1 MTDMSNERN
10 AQTLKRY
17 RIGEIPLLQ
26 AVSQQL
32 GLKTLFHQYLP
43 AHGNEKV
50 PAAESLLL
58 LIYNITSGRQPLYEL
73 PAWTTLHD
81 GRLFGWSCQ
90 LDETLFN
97 DDRYGRALDKLYA
110 VDRASLMTDLVLR
123 LIQVSQLDLEQIHND
138 STSVKTTGQMPGVTD
153 EGLRFARGHSKD
165 HRPDLK
171 QIVFS
176 LTLSSDGAV
185 PIHFKT
191 YSGNR
196 TDDTTHIDTWCSVRK
211 LAGKPDF
218 LYVADC
224 KVCTSRQLSYIVR
237 HGGRVVTLLPQTWA
251 EVRQFKD
258 TLRDTT
264 LTKRLLLRQPV
275 PNTLGGKKES
285 FYCFNGSYFTHKAGY
300 TVHWIYTTEKR
311 KRDRRQ
317 RDELL
322 LRVERK
328 LGELMGKLNTAKLK
342 SPDQIRERV
351 DKLLNKYH
359 VIDFYHIAINPVQQ
373 SDTRQIGKGRPGKHT
388 RYTTILSTIY
398 TLSWSRN
405 RQALKREQRTDGIF
419 PLLSTDASLSAKEA
433 LLAYKYQPRLEKRF
447 QQLKS
452 IHNVAPTLC
461 KKVERVE
468 AMMLLFFIALMIQ
481 SLIERTVRHSM
492 SNNIIE
498 AIPIYPEHRLA
509 YHPTTAKIVDRF
521 QEMSVSRLMQGNKL
535 VNEFRDPLND
545 VQLSVLSLL
554 GMSEADYWKSI
565 K

>member
-1 MTDMSNERN
+1 MSIERN
-10 AQTLKRY
+10 AQTLNRY

-32 GLKTLFHQYLP
+32 GLKSLLHQYLP

-73 PAWTTLHD
+73 PAWTTLYD
-81 GRLFGWSCQ
+81 GRLFDRACQ
-90 LDETLFN
+90 LDESLFN

-110 VDRASLMTDLVLR
+110 ADRASLMTDLVLR
-123 LIQVSQLDLEQIHND
+123 LIQASGLDLEQIHND
-138 STSVKTTGQMPGVTD
+138 STSVKSTGQMPGVTD
-153 EGLRFARGHSKD
+153 DGVRFARGHSKD

-176 LTLSSDGAV
+176 LTISRDGAV

-191 YSGNR
+191 YAGNR
-196 TDDTTHIDTWCSVRK
+196 ADDTTHIDTWCSVRR
-211 LAGKPDF
+211 LAGKADF

-224 KVCTSRQLSYIVR
+224 KVCTSRQLGYIVR
-237 HGGRVVTLLPQTWA
+237 HGGRVITLLPQTWT

-258 TLRDTT
+258 TLRNTT
-264 LTKRLLLRQPV
+264 LTKRLLLRQPI
-275 PNTLGGKKES
+275 PNSLDNKKES
-285 FYCFNGSYFTHKAGY
+285 FYCFSGSYRTHKAGY

-317 RDELL
+317 REELL
-322 LRVERK
+322 LRVELK
-328 LGELMGKLNTAKLK
+328 LGELMGKLNTARLK
-342 SPDQIRERV
+342 SPEQIRERV
-351 DKLLNKYH
+351 QKLVQKYH
-359 VIDFYHIAINPVQQ
+359 VSDFYHIAINPVQQ
-373 SDTRQIGKGRPGKHT
+373 SERRQVGKGRPGRHT
-388 RYTTILSTIY
+388 QYNTIHSTIY

-405 RQALKREQRTDGIF
+405 RQALKQEQRTDGVF
-419 PLLSTDASLSAKEA
+419 PLLSTDATLSAKEA

-461 KKVERVE
+461 KKIERVD
-468 AMMLLFFIALMIQ
+468 AMMMLFFIALIIQ
-481 SLIERTVRHSM
+481 SLIERTVRQSM
-492 SNNIIE
+492 SDNLID
-498 AIPIYPEHRLA
+498 AIALYPEHRLA

-521 QEMSVSRLMQGNKL
+521 QELSVCRLMEGDKL

-545 VQLSVLSLL
+545 IQLSVLSLL
-554 GMSEADYWKSI
+554 GMTEAQYWKSI

>member
-1 MTDMSNERN
+1 MTVMSDKRN

-17 RIGEIPLLQ
+17 SIGEIPLLQ

-50 PAAESLLL
+50 PAAESLML

-73 PAWTTLHD
+73 PAWTTLYD

-123 LIQVSQLDLEQIHND
+123 LVQVSQLDLEQIHND
-138 STSVKTTGQMPGVTD
+138 STSVKTTGQMPGVTRD
-153 EGLRFARGHSKD
+153 GLRFARGHSKD

-196 TDDTTHIDTWCSVRK
+196 TDDTTHIDTWCSVRR

-251 EVRQFKD
+251 RGWAV
-258 TLRDTT
+258 
-264 LTKRLLLRQPV
+264 
-275 PNTLGGKKES
+275 
-285 FYCFNGSYFTHKAGY
+285 
-300 TVHWIYTTEKR
+300 
-311 KRDRRQ
+311 Q
-317 RDELL
+317 R
-322 LRVERK
+322 
-328 LGELMGKLNTAKLK
+328 
-342 SPDQIRERV
+342 
-351 DKLLNKYH
+351 H
-359 VIDFYHIAINPVQQ
+359 VA
-373 SDTRQIGKGRPGKHT
+373 
-388 RYTTILSTIY
+388 
-398 TLSWSRN
+398 
-405 RQALKREQRTDGIF
+405 
-419 PLLSTDASLSAKEA
+419 
-433 LLAYKYQPRLEKRF
+433 
-447 QQLKS
+447 
-452 IHNVAPTLC
+452 
-461 KKVERVE
+461 
-468 AMMLLFFIALMIQ
+468 
-481 SLIERTVRHSM
+481 
-492 SNNIIE
+492 
-498 AIPIYPEHRLA
+498 
-509 YHPTTAKIVDRF
+509 
-521 QEMSVSRLMQGNKL
+521 
-535 VNEFRDPLND
+535 
-545 VQLSVLSLL
+545 
-554 GMSEADYWKSI
+554 
-565 K
+565 